1 MDKSKSYQLTSHG
14 KLEMADIPPKETWK
28 QLETFVESGKI
39 KSLGVSNFS
48 ENQIDEILSICKYRP
63 QVNQGMSCQGQIEVK
78 WRSTEYNFSR
88 MSSTLQSS
96 SIIRIFEKESDAAD
110 GLLTTG

>member
-1 MDKSKSYQLTSHG
+1 MDKSKSYQMTSDG

-63 QVNQGMSCQGQIEVK
+63 QINQGMSFQGQIGVK
-78 WRSTEYNFSR
+78 WRSTKYDLSW

-96 SIIRIFEKESDAAD
+96 WIIGIFKEKSYLAD
-110 GLLTTG
+110 GLLTTR

>member
-1 MDKSKSYQLTSHG
+1 MDKSKSYQLTSDG

-63 QVNQGMSCQGQIEVK
+63 QVNQGMSCQGQLEVK
-78 WRSTEYNFSR
+78 SKVKMFT
-88 MSSTLQSS
+88 TLSACT
-96 SIIRIFEKESDAAD
+96 I
-110 GLLTTG
+110 

>member
-1 MDKSKSYQLTSHG
+1 MDKSKSYQMTSDG
-14 KLEMADIPPKETWK
+14 KLEMADIQPKETWE

-63 QVNQGMSCQGQIEVK
+63 QINQGMSFQGLNEFK
-78 WRSTEYNFSR
+78 WRSTESDFS
-88 MSSTLQSS
+88 
-96 SIIRIFEKESDAAD
+96 
-110 GLLTTG
+110 